1 MRTYIFTARER
12 RVISSFLEGK
22 TPINDAALEQIRSRV
37 KSFVELSGDI
47 DVYLR
52 LREAVKAA
60 SA

>member
-1 MRTYIFTARER
+1 
-12 RVISSFLEGK
+12 LEGK

-52 LREAVKAA
+52 LREAIAAA
-60 SA
+60 ST